1 MFQTQKRCLG
11 RHLGLGLGFRVRVR
25 VSRSRRD
32 GLATVQ
38 TEKLVNVS
46 PCWTEEATVTDISLR
61 ANLRVGKVRDVHTHF
76 VGAFF

>member
-1 MFQTQKRCLG
+1 MFQTQKRCIG
-11 RHLGLGLGFRVRVR
+11 RHLGLGLGFRVR

-46 PCWTEEATVTDISLR
+46 PCWTAEATVTDISLR

>member
-1 MFQTQKRCLG
+1 MLPQEL
-11 RHLGLGLGFRVRVR
+11 
-25 VSRSRRD
+25 VSITGKQNLPKQIGYTKRD

-46 PCWTEEATVTDISLR
+46 PCWTAEATVTDVSLR
-61 ANLRVGKVRDVHTHF
+61 ANLRVGKVRDVYTHF

>member
-1 MFQTQKRCLG
+1 MFQTQKRCIG
-11 RHLGLGLGFRVRVR
+11 RHLGLGLGFRVR

-46 PCWTEEATVTDISLR
+46 PCWTTEATVTDISLR